1 MAGERCQACGGWS
14 WRGGGEG
21 GLGVA
26 FRPRL
31 GGGCHSLKLFCTL
44 AVVPA
49 MTQQSLLQEVMVGTV
64 MLAAFPPQGTE
75 PHGMSVAS
83 EITLGYLPGHLPED
97 NSHKKTWGAL
107 QYQKQKW
114 HWEGPSI

>member
-1 MAGERCQACGGWS
+1 M
-14 WRGGGEG
+14 
-21 GLGVA
+21 A

-31 GGGCHSLKLFCTL
+31 GGGCHSLKLFCSL

-49 MTQQSLLQEVMVGTV
+49 MTQQNHLQEVMVGTV
-64 MLAAFPPQGTE
+64 VMLAAFPLQGTE

-97 NSHKKTWGAL
+97 NSHKKSWGAL
-107 QYQKQKW
+107 QDQKQKW
-114 HWEGPSI
+114 QWEGPTI

>member
-1 MAGERCQACGGWS
+1 M
-14 WRGGGEG
+14 
-21 GLGVA
+21 A

-64 MLAAFPPQGTE
+64 VMLAAFPLQGTE

-83 EITLGYLPGHLPED
+83 EITLGYLPGHLPEE
-97 NSHKKTWGAL
+97 TLTRRVGEL
-107 QYQKQKW
+107 F
-114 HWEGPSI
+114 SIRSRNGIGKGRASSENLL